1 MSKKCIEGLEVVR
14 TSEDIASTDELCI
27 KDSTLA
33 FLHSFVLFWSKPAT
47 IVQKS
52 GDHYEFTRQRNG
64 IYPE

>member
-1 MSKKCIEGLEVVR
+1 MSEGM
-14 TSEDIASTDELCI
+14 ASTDELCI
-27 KDSTLA
+27 KDSILV

-64 IYPE
+64 IYPK